1 MMTSKLYWLK
11 VLGIGLLFYII
22 ISTTS
27 LDLMT
32 NGWISCG
39 EIQDLG
45 GNNASLFCLTLIT
58 FAAFPILV
66 ILKLYHGILSGDL
79 VTHAWIY
86 LALFSATIIYFGVF
100 ALLVWAYGKIR
111 NKNTG

>member
-22 ISTTS
+22 TSITS
-27 LDLMT
+27 LDLIT
-32 NGWISCG
+32 NGWIACSG
-39 EIQDLG
+39 FQDLG
-45 GNNASLFCLTLIT
+45 GNSESLFCTPLIT
-58 FAAFPILV
+58 FAAFPISVLFQ
-66 ILKLYHGILSGDL
+66 LHEDILSGEL
-79 VTHAWIY
+79 THAWIY